1 MEEKAG
7 CGEQTEIIGG
17 YSNRYIHIYIY
28 IHYIYTLYY
37 IGHSLFI
44 DHLLLT

>member
-17 YSNRYIHIYIY
+17 YSNRYIYIYISLYIY
-28 IHYIYTLYY
+28 IHYI
-37 IGHSLFI
+37 GHSFFI